1 MSIDIDEAKVHR
13 NEAGLWVGWMLAT
26 ALGLI
31 IGYLPSSLLIN
42 QLDLGLVRVI
52 VPLLAGVLIGLAQW
66 LVLRNYVTESSD
78 WVLHLAASWVL
89 GYTLGLLVVDLLAGS
104 FMGAVLGYAL
114 FGVIIALFQ
123 WPVLHREI
131 PRIWVWVLANVVG
144 WVLGAVLSQLVL
156 GALFGNNPG
165 SPLAFTVV
173 NMAVTGLVAGLITG
187 LALVW
192 IVREPEQPIYTETVE
207 VEDVR

>member
-1 MSIDIDEAKVHR
+1 
-13 NEAGLWVGWMLAT
+13 
-26 ALGLI
+26 
-31 IGYLPSSLLIN
+31 
-42 QLDLGLVRVI
+42 
-52 VPLLAGVLIGLAQW
+52 
-66 LVLRNYVTESSD
+66 
-78 WVLHLAASWVL
+78 
-89 GYTLGLLVVDLLAGS
+89 
-104 FMGAVLGYAL
+104 
-114 FGVIIALFQ
+114 
-123 WPVLHREI
+123 
-131 PRIWVWVLANVVG
+131 VLANVVG